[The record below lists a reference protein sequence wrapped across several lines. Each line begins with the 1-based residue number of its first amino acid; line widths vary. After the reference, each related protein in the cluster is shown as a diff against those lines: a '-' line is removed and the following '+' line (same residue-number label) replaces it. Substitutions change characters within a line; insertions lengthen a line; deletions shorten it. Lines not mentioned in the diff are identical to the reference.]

1 MYHIKYTVVP
11 GIWNKFLLKLK
22 PNIHF
27 PGNQL
32 ILVCTSYSPC
42 FILENHEFDQEL
54 DDSD

>member
-1 MYHIKYTVVP
+1 MVP
-11 GIWNKFLLKLK
+11 GTWNKFLLKLK